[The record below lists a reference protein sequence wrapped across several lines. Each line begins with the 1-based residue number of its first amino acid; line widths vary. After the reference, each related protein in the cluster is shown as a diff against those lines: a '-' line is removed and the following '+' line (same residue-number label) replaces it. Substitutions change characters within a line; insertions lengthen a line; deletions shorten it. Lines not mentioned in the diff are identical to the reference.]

1 MLRRFSSCIQ
11 WEIIQPWFYLKCVF
25 EHDLLLYLYLLFLDR
40 QVLHT
45 VCSETIWTMQFNLLH
60 SDSARDGPRVLHAL
74 NKIHYSIA
82 YCTLTKELSQKKTDS
97 TFYYHSISGMK
108 AKYQILMCGC
118 YICILWPSLF
128 PTELPGAF
136 RYDLFHATCKRI
148 RDRCC
153 GHFRGPCNGHLT
165 SIVL

>member
-11 WEIIQPWFYLKCVF
+11 WEIIQPWFYRKI
-25 EHDLLLYLYLLFLDR
+25 EHDLLLYLNLYLFFLDR

-45 VCSETIWTMQFNLLH
+45 VCSETIWTILFNLLH

-82 YCTLTKELSQKKTDS
+82 YCTLTKESSPPKKRFYFLLPLNIGNESEISKISKFNVWMLYLHPLTFPFPHWTPRCFPLWSFPCHLQKD
-97 TFYYHSISGMK
+97 
-108 AKYQILMCGC
+108 AR
-118 YICILWPSLF
+118 SLF
-128 PTELPGAF
+128 
-136 RYDLFHATCKRI
+136 
-148 RDRCC
+148 
-153 GHFRGPCNGHLT
+153 PCNGHLT